1 MKEIVVISGKGGTG
15 KTSIA
20 SSLFALSQN
29 SIAADCD
36 VDAADMFIVLEPEI
50 VRKSDF
56 YSGRVAV
63 IDNNKCTNCG
73 VCREL
78 CRFDS
83 ISVRSG
89 VHFIDGNE
97 CEGCKVCVEFC
108 PEKAIDFI
116 DRLCGEWF
124 FSETRFGPLVHAKL
138 GIGAENSGK
147 LVTLVRNEA
156 KRIAVEKKSDFII
169 VDGPPGIGCPVIASV
184 TGADAVLI
192 VTEPTLSGFHDL
204 KRVMSLAKHF
214 RIKTAVVVNRWDV
227 NSEMTDNIEEYVHG
241 EGASFIGRV
250 SYSSDFTDAQILKKT
265 VVEYKNGM
273 TYEEIH
279 SIWKKL
285 LKFVNGEE
293 K

>member
-15 KTSIA
+15 KTSIS
-20 SSLFALSQN
+20 SSLFALSGK
-29 SIAADCD
+29 SVAADCD

-89 VHFIDGNE
+89 MHFIDGNE

-116 DRLCGEWF
+116 ERLCGEWF
-124 FSETRFGPLVHAKL
+124 VSNTRFGPFVHAKL

-147 LVTLVRNEA
+147 LVTLVRKEA
-156 KRIAVEKKSDFII
+156 KRIAVENGSDYII
-169 VDGPPGIGCPVIASV
+169 IDGPPGIGCPVIASV

-214 RIKTAVVVNRWDV
+214 GIKTAVVVNRWDV
-227 NSEMTDNIEEYVHG
+227 NSEMTDNIEEYAQN
-241 EGASFIGRV
+241 EGAFVAGRV
-250 SYSSDFTDAQILKKT
+250 SYSSDFTDAQIMKRT
-265 VVEYKNGM
+265 VVEMKKGK
-273 TYEEIH
+273 TYNEVNL
-279 SIWKKL
+279 IWEKL
-285 LKFVNGEE
+285 LNLI
-293 K
+293 

>member
-20 SSLFALSQN
+20 SSIFALSKN
-29 SIAADCD
+29 SVAVDCD
-36 VDAADMFIVLEPEI
+36 VDAADMFIVLDPEI
-50 VRKSDF
+50 FRKSDF

-73 VCREL
+73 ICREL

-116 DRLCGEWF
+116 ERLCGEWF
-124 FSETRFGPLVHAKL
+124 ASNTRFGPFVHAKL

-147 LVTLVRNEA
+147 LVTVVRNEA
-156 KRIAVEKKSDFII
+156 KRIAVEKKADFII
-169 VDGPPGIGCPVIASV
+169 VDGPPGIGCSVIASV
-184 TGADAVLI
+184 TGADVVLI
-192 VTEPTLSGFHDL
+192 VTEPTMSGFHDL
-204 KRVMSLAKHF
+204 KRVMSLTKHF
-214 RIKTAVVVNRWDV
+214 KIKTAVVVNRWDV
-227 NSEMTDNIEEYVHG
+227 NSEMTDKIEEFSEI
-241 EGASFIGRV
+241 EGAVVAGRV
-250 SYSSDFTDAQILKKT
+250 SYSSDFTDAQIMRKT
-265 VVEYKNGM
+265 VVEFNKRTAYS
-273 TYEEIH
+273 EIN
-279 SIWKKL
+279 SIWEEL
-285 LKFVNGEE
+285 LNLIKGENL
-293 K
+293 

>member
-15 KTSIA
+15 KTSIS
-20 SSLFALSQN
+20 SSLFALSGK
-29 SIAADCD
+29 SVAADCD

-89 VHFIDGNE
+89 MHFIDGNE

-116 DRLCGEWF
+116 ERLCGEWF
-124 FSETRFGPLVHAKL
+124 VSNTRFGPFVHAKL
-138 GIGAENSGK
+138 RIGAENSGK
-147 LVTLVRNEA
+147 LVTLVRKEA
-156 KRIAVEKKSDFII
+156 KRIAVENGSDYII
-169 VDGPPGIGCPVIASV
+169 IDGPPGIGCPVIASV

-214 RIKTAVVVNRWDV
+214 GIKTAVVVNRWDV
-227 NSEMTDNIEEYVHG
+227 NSEMTDNIEEYAQN
-241 EGASFIGRV
+241 EGAFVAGRV
-250 SYSSDFTDAQILKKT
+250 SYSSDFTDAQIMKRT
-265 VVEYKNGM
+265 VVEMKKGK
-273 TYEEIH
+273 TYNEVNL
-279 SIWKKL
+279 IWEKL
-285 LKFVNGEE
+285 LNLI
-293 K
+293 